1 MGDADAKTDEN
12 PGRMVLPSLVL
23 SRFATVPPGVLTGLL
38 LIDIGESFGQAVGVA
53 GQIRTAANL
62 VGVASALLIS
72 ALSLR
77 FKPKSLLIWGLAI
90 LVASTAGCALAPSF
104 SVLLTV
110 YALTGMAGSFVGP
123 MALTLVAEYF
133 PPEQRANAVSWII
146 VGMSGSHLIGAPIIG
161 YISGFVGWRGSFLWF
176 VLPVAL
182 IGLFLAVRFVPS
194 GQQSTVG
201 GRGSGTGLKEGFR
214 AVLTDTSAVACLI
227 GSALLVAAY
236 MAMVTYSPSLYRERF
251 GLSTAHTSLI
261 VIGFSVFFIFGTR
274 ICGRLVT
281 RFGRKPIL
289 LWPAALASLFIFA
302 YANLPNLW
310 LSVAARFLGSTF
322 SAIVFTAANAL
333 TLEQVPR
340 FRGTVMSL
348 SQATFSLG
356 GVLGTGLGGLVILL
370 YGYGAMGL
378 SHGAMMLA
386 AMLVLYFFTKEP
398 QP

>member
-1 MGDADAKTDEN
+1 M
-12 PGRMVLPSLVL
+12 
-23 SRFATVPPGVLTGLL
+23 
-38 LIDIGESFGQAVGVA
+38 
-53 GQIRTAANL
+53 
-62 VGVASALLIS
+62 SA
-72 ALSLR
+72 
-77 FKPKSLLIWGLAI
+77 
-90 LVASTAGCALAPSF
+90 
-104 SVLLTV
+104 
-110 YALTGMAGSFVGP
+110 
-123 MALTLVAEYF
+123 
-133 PPEQRANAVSWII
+133 
-146 VGMSGSHLIGAPIIG
+146 SHLIGAPIIG

-194 GQQSTVG
+194 GQQSNLE
-201 GRGSGTGLKEGFR
+201 GRGSSTGLKEGFR
-214 AVLTDTSAVACLI
+214 AVFTDTSAVACLI
-227 GSALLVAAY
+227 GSALLVASY

-261 VIGFSVFFIFGTR
+261 VIGFSVFFISGTR
-274 ICGRLVT
+274 ICGRLVA
-281 RFGRKPIL
+281 RFGRKPVL

-310 LSVAARFLGSTF
+310 LSVAARFLESTF

-386 AMLVLYFFTKEP
+386 AMLVLYFFAKEP

>member
-1 MGDADAKTDEN
+1 
-12 PGRMVLPSLVL
+12 
-23 SRFATVPPGVLTGLL
+23 LTGLL
-38 LIDIGESFGQAVGVA
+38 LIDIGNTFGQAVGVT

-62 VGVASALLIS
+62 VGVTSALLIS

-77 FKPKSLLIWGLAI
+77 YKPKYLLLWGLAL
-90 LVASTAGCALAPSF
+90 LVASTVGCALAPSF
-104 SVLLTV
+104 SFLLAV

-123 MALTLVAEYF
+123 MALTLVAEHF
-133 PPEQRANAVSWII
+133 PSEQRANAVSWII
-146 VGMSGSHLIGAPIIG
+146 AGMSASHLIGAPIIG
-161 YISGFVGWRGSFLWF
+161 YISGIVGWRGAFLWF

-182 IGLFLAVRFVPS
+182 IGLLLAAKFVPS
-194 GQQSTVG
+194 GKRSNMEDR
-201 GRGSGTGLKEGFR
+201 GRGTDLKEGFR
-214 AVLTDTSAVACLI
+214 AVLTDTSAIACLI
-227 GSALLVAAY
+227 GSALLVASY

-261 VIGFSVFFIFGTR
+261 VIGFSVFFISGTR

-281 RFGRKPIL
+281 RFGRKRMIL
-289 LWPAALASLFIFA
+289 WQAALASLFIFA
-302 YANLPNLW
+302 YANLPILW

-370 YGYGAMGL
+370 YSYGAMGL

-386 AMLVLYFFTKEP
+386 AMLVLYFYAKEP